1 MQGAPAHA
9 TKIGRTGAWRLIVS
23 VILLFAFGLQSYI
36 TQTHFH
42 RPPVAAERLALVAHG
57 PSPAD
62 NEASGCPFCQAIAA
76 AGAFF
81 ASATAA
87 LGAPPLRTLATARP
101 PIPVGLAS
109 AAAGFGWRS
118 RAPPQS

>member
-9 TKIGRTGAWRLIVS
+9 TKIGRTGAWRLVVS

-62 NEASGCPFCQAIAA
+62 NEATGCPYCQAVAA

-81 ASATAA
+81 ASATPF
-87 LGAPPLRTLATARP
+87 LGAPPLRALAPARP
-101 PIPVGLAS
+101 AILLSLAN
-109 AAAGFGWRS
+109 AAVSFSWRS